1 MKTTEKP
8 TFVSTGKYRADGR
21 CGAQF
26 PLESTGEP
34 AECDPNSQ
42 YWCCSEVTIGLEFIA
57 PIASN
62 YRKFCKLIV
71 GEASLF
77 LSKAKN
83 GIFVKLGL
91 LNLTFM
97 VSDDVSGMMTMSRIY
112 LSIPYINE
120 VIMSSYSTLMIT
132 SSNKSIH

>member
-21 CGAQF
+21 CGVQF

-42 YWCCSEVTIGLEFIA
+42 YWCCSEVTIGLEFIT

-62 YRKFCKLIV
+62 CKTFCKLSLLFL
-71 GEASLF
+71 SLF

-91 LNLTFM
+91 LNLTFI
-97 VSDDVSGMMTMSRIY
+97 VSDDVSGMMTQ
-112 LSIPYINE
+112 YI
-120 VIMSSYSTLMIT
+120 LIT
-132 SSNKSIH
+132 PLEKMGQSKKIVLKCHRYH